1 MFKHTLQSG
10 HSSASP
16 NDFRVLHKGYNNNKV
31 KNIGSPTYQKIPIF
45 VKHT

>member
-10 HSSASP
+10 HSSASS
-16 NDFRVLHKGYNNNKV
+16 NDFRVLHKGYNNKV
-31 KNIGSPTYQKIPIF
+31 KNIGSPTYQKTPIF